1 MIGIKI
7 KKSIKNGMFLTL
19 LFNKLHAC
27 IPLYYIKNKNIR
39 FQNRASKTYYK
50 YQKKYKKLIDEGVPN
65 EKCSRSSN
73 KVWICWFQG
82 EENAPDLVKACIESV
97 RRAMPEKDVVIL
109 TDNNIYQYTKFP
121 DYIINKRKNGKIS
134 DAHFSD
140 LLRVELL
147 CRHGGIWIDATVLC
161 TADYVPSYLLES
173 KLFVYKQLNL
183 TNLDDDPI
191 VCSSWLIS
199 SVSNHKILLLTRK
212 LLWHYWKNSTHL
224 ENYFLFHIF
233 LSIAAK
239 KYEQLWDEIP
249 LYNNHSP
256 HELFKKL
263 EYDYTEKKWKII
275 TNKSD
280 FHKLSHH
287 VEFSSKGN
295 TIYNFIINEYRSR

>member
-1 MIGIKI
+1 MISMKI
-7 KKSIKNGMFLTL
+7 KKSIKNGMFFTQ
-19 LFNKLHAC
+19 LFNKMHSC
-27 IPLYYIKNKNIR
+27 FPLYFIKNKNVR
-39 FQNRASKTYYK
+39 FKNRVCKTYYK
-50 YQKKYKKLIDEGVPN
+50 YKRKYKKLIDEGVQDS
-65 EKCSRSSN
+65 ERSRNSK

-97 RRAMPEKDVVIL
+97 RRAMPEKDIIIL
-109 TDNNIYQYTKFP
+109 TDNNIYQYANFP
-121 DYIINKRKNGKIS
+121 DYIVNKRKNGRIS

-147 CRHGGIWIDATVLC
+147 CQYGGTWIDATVLC
-161 TADYVPSYLLES
+161 TANSIPSYLIDS
-173 KLFVYKQLNL
+173 KFFVYKQLNL
-183 TNLDDDPI
+183 TNLDNEPI

-212 LLWHYWKNSTHL
+212 LLWQYWKDSTHV

-239 KYEQLWDEIP
+239 KYEQLWNEIP

-263 EYDYTEKKWKII
+263 EHDYTENEWEII
-275 TNKSD
+275 TKKSD

-287 VEFSSKGN
+287 VHFSSEGN
-295 TIYNFIINEYRSR
+295 TIYNFIINKFLPR